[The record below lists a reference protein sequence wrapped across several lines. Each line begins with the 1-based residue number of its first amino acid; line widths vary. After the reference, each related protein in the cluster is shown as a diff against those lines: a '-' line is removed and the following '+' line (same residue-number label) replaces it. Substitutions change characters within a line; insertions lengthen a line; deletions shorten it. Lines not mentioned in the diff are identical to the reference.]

1 MPQSKANTKA
11 NMLELLEILVVLV
24 FATKNLSIGEGGML
38 ITNNKNSMKTKGLSL
53 HGMDKA
59 AWNRYGKK
67 GYRHYDVSEVGYK
80 YNLMDLLS
88 AIGIIQL
95 KLV

>member
-1 MPQSKANTKA
+1 M
-11 NMLELLEILVVLV
+11 EWI
-24 FATKNLSIGEGGML
+24 
-38 ITNNKNSMKTKGLSL
+38 
-53 HGMDKA
+53 A

-95 KLV
+95 KISINYIKRKKYGNLIKKVLKS